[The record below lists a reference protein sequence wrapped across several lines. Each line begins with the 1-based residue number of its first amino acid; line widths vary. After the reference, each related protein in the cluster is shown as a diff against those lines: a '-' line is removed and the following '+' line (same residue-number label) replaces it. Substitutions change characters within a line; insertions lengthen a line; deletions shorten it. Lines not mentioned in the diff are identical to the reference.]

1 MHDLGL
7 LVTNETNHAGEQ
19 GWLSSSVNSQGLVL
33 APHKEPCRTAL
44 VAEALLV
51 IYSHL
56 TLRLATTIDL
66 GYWQSPA

>member
-1 MHDLGL
+1 MQGSKADSL
-7 LVTNETNHAGEQ
+7 L
-19 GWLSSSVNSQGLVL
+19 LSTPRGLVL